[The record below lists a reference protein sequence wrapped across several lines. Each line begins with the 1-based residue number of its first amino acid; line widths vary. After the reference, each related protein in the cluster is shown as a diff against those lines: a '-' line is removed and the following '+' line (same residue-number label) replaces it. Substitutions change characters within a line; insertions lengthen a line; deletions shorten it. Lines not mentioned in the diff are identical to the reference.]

1 MSHIWECLTPSVAI
15 ELVNS
20 LIEGQ
25 PFQKHL
31 IEWKKKYLNV
41 ETGKVGRSYWRSFLK
56 RNNHRLVS
64 NHGQK
69 CELNRQNWTT
79 YANFWDVYNHICNEM
94 VDTGFT
100 EPLVKSILF
109 IFKNSGEG
117 NFFPGAPQQIKSPDN
132 IPKHIN
138 QDIIR
143 K

>member
-1 MSHIWECLTPSVAI
+1 MAI

-100 EPLVKSILF
+100 EPLVKSIW
-109 IFKNSGEG
+109 IDIEG
-117 NFFPGAPQQIKSPDN
+117 NECLEEAVVGCQVTNKLCHPNMFFVGD
-132 IPKHIN
+132 
-138 QDIIR
+138 
-143 K
+143 